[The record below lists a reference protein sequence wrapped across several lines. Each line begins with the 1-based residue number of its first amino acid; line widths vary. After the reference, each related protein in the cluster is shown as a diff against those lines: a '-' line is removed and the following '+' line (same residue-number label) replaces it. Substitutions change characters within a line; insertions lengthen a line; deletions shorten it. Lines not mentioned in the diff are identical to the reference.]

1 MCNTFKFIAYIL
13 MVIHMNK
20 KQTILLIILNIIV
33 FIVINYLI
41 QNKELLNKISIFLT
55 ASFSLLLTYLFG
67 LIRGKNGLIL
77 GLIIGISI
85 ASISTIIHYLY
96 AKDYFDHLYIRMGVI
111 ILSGASGGVFGV
123 NKKYPI

>member
-13 MVIHMNK
+13 LVIHMNK
-20 KQTILLIILNIIV
+20 KQTILLIILNFVI
-33 FIVINYLI
+33 FIVLNYFIL
-41 QNKELLNKISIFLT
+41 NKELLNKISIFLT
-55 ASFSLLLTYLFG
+55 ASFALLLAYLFG
-67 LIRGKNGLIL
+67 LKRGKNGLIL

-85 ASISTIIHYLY
+85 ASISTITHYIY

-111 ILSGASGGVFGV
+111 ILSSTSGGVFGV

>member
-1 MCNTFKFIAYIL
+1 MCNTFMFIAYIL
-13 MVIHMNK
+13 LVIHMNK
-20 KQTILLIILNIIV
+20 KQTILLIVLNIIV
-33 FIVINYLI
+33 FIVLNYIIL
-41 QNKELLNKISIFLT
+41 NKDLLNKISIFLS
-55 ASFSLLLTYLFG
+55 ASFALLLAYLFG
-67 LIRGKNGLIL
+67 LNRGKNGLIL

-85 ASISTIIHYLY
+85 ASISTIIHYVY